1 MIAAWPSMP
10 GCLVDLGGDIAVWGE
25 PPDRGTWRIAVA
37 DPRHGGRLSV
47 LSLRAGG
54 VATSGRDRRRFGLD
68 GELHHLIDPATG
80 EPAVPGPLAVTVVAP
95 DAASRGGPRHR
106 ARDHPGRRV
115 VRYVAARPHIAALVV
130 PAAGAPFIARR
141 PSDRR
146 ARMGPGRGVMSAAAA
161 LPVAWLVARAAG
173 LVAFG
178 ILTLSTWLGL
188 GMSTRLLG
196 PKFQSRLL
204 GWHRTLAWTGLAMVG
219 LHVGALLLDPVMH
232 FGPAAVLV
240 PFASPFR
247 PAAVAAGVVAGWL
260 MLTLTLSFRMR
271 RWIGQRGWRRLHY
284 ASFGAFVLA
293 LIHALASGTDTAG
306 VGGPILA
313 LVAGG
318 PVLWLVLV
326 RMLSPGIRRTPVAR
340 PSPTT

>member
-1 MIAAWPSMP
+1 
-10 GCLVDLGGDIAVWGE
+10 
-25 PPDRGTWRIAVA
+25 
-37 DPRHGGRLSV
+37 
-47 LSLRAGG
+47 
-54 VATSGRDRRRFGLD
+54 
-68 GELHHLIDPATG
+68 
-80 EPAVPGPLAVTVVAP
+80 
-95 DAASRGGPRHR
+95 
-106 ARDHPGRRV
+106 
-115 VRYVAARPHIAALVV
+115 
-130 PAAGAPFIARR
+130 
-141 PSDRR
+141 
-146 ARMGPGRGVMSAAAA
+146 MSAAAA

-247 PAAVAAGVVAGWL
+247 PAAVAAG
-260 MLTLTLSFRMR
+260 
-271 RWIGQRGWRRLHY
+271 I
-284 ASFGAFVLA
+284 
-293 LIHALASGTDTAG
+293 
-306 VGGPILA
+306 GGPILA

-326 RMLSPGIRRTPVAR
+326 RMLSPGIRRPPVAR
-340 PSPTT
+340 PNPTT